1 MEKNNSLRYVSGA
14 CFALVAILSIPGF
27 FYGNSDWIWN
37 LLCEASYVLI
47 AIAMFASVP
56 MLIAIGGGI
65 SAIVSVRNIICQL
78 EWFFAKFF
86 IIAEI
91 FILVAW
97 VLIVVAALNMKNGRT
112 LGIVSSVLIA
122 LRYLVTIF
130 GNKIAAGIFGFHL
143 SAFLINLVLILG
155 VLMMGLAFGDNLFK
169 HSETANSKANGNGN
183 VTSGESQI
191 ERLIKLKELLDKGVI
206 SQEEFEAKKK
216 QILGM

>member
-14 CFALVAILSIPGF
+14 CFTLVAILSIPGSF
-27 FYGNSDWIWN
+27 NGDSEWIWM

-65 SAIVSVRNIICQL
+65 SAIVSVRNLICQL
-78 EWFFAKFF
+78 VYGFPTSF
-86 IIAEI
+86 IIATI
-91 FILVAW
+91 LSLVAW
-97 VLIVVAALNMKNGRT
+97 VLIVVAALNMKNGRI

-122 LRYLVTIF
+122 VQYLVTIF
-130 GNKIAAGIFGFHL
+130 GYKIVFGIFVFQL
-143 SAFLINLVLILG
+143 SEFLINLGLILG
-155 VLMMGLAFGDNLFK
+155 VLMMGLALGDNLFK

-183 VTSGESQI
+183 VTSEESQT

>member
-14 CFALVAILSIPGF
+14 CFALVAILGIPVLFNGDP
-27 FYGNSDWIWN
+27 DWIWN
-37 LLCEASYVLI
+37 LLHEASYVLI

-65 SAIVSVRNIICQL
+65 SAIVSVRNLICQL
-78 EWFFAKFF
+78 VYGFPTSF
-86 IIAEI
+86 IIAAI
-91 FILVAW
+91 LSLVAW

-130 GNKIAAGIFGFHL
+130 GNKIAVGIFGFHL
-143 SAFLINLVLILG
+143 SSFLINLGLILG